1 MLPAAVVR
9 AVVANARSFPG
20 RVDSAVVLAAGSLW
34 LGGAM
39 SQNQSLVDVLS
50 QDPGIRTA
58 LRRPRRRQPSVAF
71 LHTSSQDAQDEG
83 GLWAYLQ
90 SEDLAASAAS
100 AAKAPKRPRAREWAH
115 EDGWDVSLFQAEV
128 PDPALRFPFELDPFQ
143 KRAVH
148 RVERS
153 ETRA

>member
-1 MLPAAVVR
+1 
-9 AVVANARSFPG
+9 
-20 RVDSAVVLAAGSLW
+20 
-34 LGGAM
+34 M

-100 AAKAPKRPRAREWAH
+100 AAKVGWRLHPELFRAFGVDVHCSAGSEEAPCPRVGPR
-115 EDGWDVSLFQAEV
+115 GWLGCFI
-128 PDPALRFPFELDPFQ
+128 
-143 KRAVH
+143 AVA
-148 RVERS
+148 S
-153 ETRA
+153 GPL